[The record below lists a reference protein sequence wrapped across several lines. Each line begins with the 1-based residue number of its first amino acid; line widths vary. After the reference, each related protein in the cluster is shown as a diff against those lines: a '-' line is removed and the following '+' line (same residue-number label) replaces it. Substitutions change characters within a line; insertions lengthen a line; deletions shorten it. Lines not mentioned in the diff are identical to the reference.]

1 MTRVCVFPYP
11 IYDQTKTSIPYR
23 PYAKMATLNYYFV
36 RIQNNLT
43 NLVRDNNS
51 LQFLSPKRGSKDYFK
66 FEEKIIKKAAI
77 FA

>member
-1 MTRVCVFPYP
+1 
-11 IYDQTKTSIPYR
+11 
-23 PYAKMATLNYYFV
+23 MATLNYYFV